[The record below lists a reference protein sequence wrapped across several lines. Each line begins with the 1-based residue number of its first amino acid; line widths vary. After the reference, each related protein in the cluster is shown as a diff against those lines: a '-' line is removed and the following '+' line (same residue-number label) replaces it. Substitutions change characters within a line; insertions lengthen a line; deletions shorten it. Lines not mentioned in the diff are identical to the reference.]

1 MNSSCGTVQPMAP
14 PERHHKGLLRHQ
26 AIRGSSNAAPPTA
39 HQRGTTN
46 GSSDAAKGL
55 QEELGIKQTAPP
67 ALPGKHC
74 SAGVAQS
81 NLRAGAKTRS
91 SGLMT
96 PRTPPGRQ
104 TPRALPS
111 TKQEMAPPE
120 RHRKGLLCGRA
131 LRGSSNAAPS
141 TAHHRGTTNGSSDA
155 PKGLQEE
162 LGIKQTAPP
171 ALPANHCSAGA
182 AQSHPPG

>member
-39 HQRGTTN
+39 HQHGTTN

-55 QEELGIKQTAPP
+55 QEEMGIKQTAPP

-111 TKQEMAPPE
+111 TQQEMAPPE
-120 RHRKGLLCGRA
+120 RHRKGILCGRA

-141 TAHHRGTTNGSSDA
+141 TASSVA
-155 PKGLQEE
+155 PP
-162 LGIKQTAPP
+162 TAPP
-171 ALPANHCSAGA
+171 MQQRGSKKSWARTKCSSGAPCRHCSAGV
-182 AQSHPPG
+182 AQSNL